1 MQDFDSWYRAA
12 ESRDERFDGVVYIG
26 VRSTGVYCRPSCPA
40 IMPKRSN
47 VLFFPTAAGA
57 QAAGF
62 RACRRC
68 RPEVAPGSPEWNAR
82 ADVVGRAMRLIADG
96 VVDREGVGGLSRRLG
111 YTSRHIHRQLQAE
124 VGVGPLALA
133 RAHRAQTAR
142 MLLDAT
148 RMPMADVAFAS
159 GFASVRQFNDVT
171 RRVFGATPSQLRS
184 RSKQLPMNGAVS
196 VRMPLRSPYAIDETL
211 SFLRPRCAPGV
222 EVVEDGTYRRSVRL
236 PHGYGIVEVVP
247 AGDYFTCRAHVK
259 DVRDLGTLV
268 QRCRSFLDLNS
279 DPVAIHDALCRDPC
293 LRPALERLPGL
304 RIVGTLDAHELAV
317 RAVLGQ
323 QVSVKAAASAAH
335 RLVEL
340 IGTRV
345 DDAHGLTHM
354 FPSVETI
361 AEADLSAM
369 GMPESRRRTVTRLAW
384 ALATGELVL
393 DAGVDRSDVRSRLL
407 AMPGIG
413 PWTASYIAMRAL
425 NDPDAFPPGDRGA
438 LRGAAALGL
447 AIDVGELDAR
457 SARWRPWRAYA
468 LQYLW
473 AADATRSR
481 RRPRIADGSLTIHS
495 P

>member
-1 MQDFDSWYRAA
+1 MQEFESWYRAA

-26 VRSTGVYCRPSCPA
+26 VRSTGIYCRPSCPA
-40 IMPKRSN
+40 SMPKRSN
-47 VLFFPTAAGA
+47 VSFFPTAAGA

-68 RPEVAPGSPEWNAR
+68 RPEVAPGSPEWDAR

-96 VVDREGVGGLSRRLG
+96 VVDREGVEGLSRRLG
-111 YTSRHIHRQLQAE
+111 YTSRHIHRQLVGE
-124 VGVGPLALA
+124 VGVGALALA
-133 RAHRAQTAR
+133 RAHRVQTAR

-148 RMPMADVAFAS
+148 QMPMAEVAFAS

-184 RSKQLPMNGAVS
+184 RSKQPPMNGGVS
-196 VRMPLRSPYAIDETL
+196 VRMPFRSPYAIDGTL
-211 SFLRPRCAPGV
+211 NFLRPRCVHGV
-222 EVVEDGTYRRSVRL
+222 EVVSGGVYRRTVRL
-236 PHGYGIVEVVP
+236 PRGHGMVELLP
-247 AGDYFTCRAHVK
+247 GDDHFTCRAHVS

-279 DPVAIHDALCRDPC
+279 DPAAIHGVLDRDPY
-293 LRPALERLPGL
+293 LRPALIRLPG
-304 RIVGTLDAHELAV
+304 RRVVGTLDAHELAV

-323 QVSVKAAASAAH
+323 QVSVKAAATAAQ

-340 IGTRV
+340 IGPRV
-345 DDAHGLTHM
+345 DDAVRGLTRL
-354 FPSVETI
+354 FPNAEAI
-361 AEADLSAM
+361 AETDLSAI
-369 GMPESRRRTVTRLAW
+369 GMPESRRRAVTRLSQ
-384 ALATGELVL
+384 ALAAGDLVL
-393 DAGVDRSDVRSRLL
+393 DAGADRSEVRARLL

-425 NDPDAFPPGDRGA
+425 NDPDAFLPGDRGA

-447 AIDVGELDAR
+447 RVDVDELNAH
-457 SARWRPWRAYA
+457 STRWRPWRAYA

-473 AADATRSR
+473 GAEVTRS
-481 RRPRIADGSLTIHS
+481 G
-495 P
+495 